1 MKNITKKI
9 IFLLLLTFPNLVMAG
24 ETAKYQ
30 VIEKISDDIE
40 VRQYDNMMLATI
52 ATGADE
58 EGNQNFRTLFKFIS
72 GENKK
77 EQDISMTTPVFKEKI
92 DNKRTMSFVMPAKF
106 TKDNTPVPNNKNI
119 KIEIIENIKY
129 IAITFSGR
137 WSEENFNEQQE
148 ILTKLV
154 KEKNIDAD
162 IANPVR
168 AYYNSP
174 MALPFLRKN
183 EVLFRVK

>member
-1 MKNITKKI
+1 
-9 IFLLLLTFPNLVMAG
+9 MAG
-24 ETAKYQ
+24 ETAKYE
-30 VIEKISDDIE
+30 VIEKISDNIE
-40 VRQYDNMMLATI
+40 IRQYQNMMLATI
-52 ATGADE
+52 ATGVDAK
-58 EGNQNFRTLFKFIS
+58 GNRNFRSLFKFIS

-77 EQDISMTTPVFKEKI
+77 EQKISMTTPVFREKI
-92 DNKRTMSFVMPAKF
+92 KDKRVMSFVMPEKF
-106 TKDNTPVPNNKNI
+106 NKNNTPAPNNKNI
-119 KIEIIENIKY
+119 KIEIVKNVKF

-137 WSEENFNEQQE
+137 WSESNFNEQQE
-148 ILTKLV
+148 ILTRLV
-154 KEKNIDAD
+154 KEKNINAD